1 MVGDGINDAPALAA
15 ADVGIAMGARGSDIA
30 LDTADIVLIDDDLQ
44 KIHQIIELGKRTMR
58 IVKENIFLSI
68 IVKGS
73 LAILSIFGLVSLWM
87 AVGIGDMG
95 LSLAVIL
102 NGLRSNPKT
111 FIPHK

>member
-15 ADVGIAMGARGSDIA
+15 ADVGIAMGTRGSDIA
-30 LDTADIVLIDDDLQ
+30 LDTADIVLIDDDLL
-44 KIHQIIELGKRTMR
+44 KIHQLLKLGRKTMR

-68 IVKGS
+68 IIKGS
-73 LAILSIFGLVSLWM
+73 LAVLSIFELVSLWM

-102 NGLRSNPKT
+102 NGLRNNKK
-111 FIPHK
+111 IL